1 MRLSVINSRSI
12 YPILFLLLFAA
23 SCKTAKAPLSDQ
35 EWERLERIVTDR
47 NFEFEAQWAEPLPDQ
62 SINALSGAGMLPPG
76 SSPNRIN
83 LIGNPNYF
91 VMKGDSVRTQLPYW
105 GERQTVQTYGR
116 AEGINFEGQAENIRM
131 SRNDSQ
137 NYYDLDFDLR
147 NKLELLQC
155 NLRFCSGQRAL
166 LTIQSNMRNQ
176 IRFDGTYKISE

>member
-1 MRLSVINSRSI
+1 MRPSVINSRVV
-12 YPILFLLLFAA
+12 YPVLSLFLLAV
-23 SCKTAKAPLSDQ
+23 SCKTANTPLSDE
-35 EWERLERIVTDR
+35 EWDRLERIVTDR
-47 NFEFEAQWAEPLPDQ
+47 IFEFEAQWAEPLPDQ

-83 LIGNPNYF
+83 LIGNANYF

-116 AEGINFEGQAENIRM
+116 AEGINFEGVAENIRM
-131 SRNDSQ
+131 GRNDNQ

-155 NLRFCSGQRAL
+155 NIRFFSGQRAL
-166 LTIQSNMRNQ
+166 LTIQSSMRNQ
-176 IRFDGTYKISE
+176 IRFDGTYKVSE